1 MGTQEPTK
9 VVSEMLGHANL
20 KSTLDVYSHVMQEDF
35 AEPLAE
41 MAGKFVALCCPKWR
55 ESNCGLAILLQMKGF
70 GEPGRTRT
78 SNPLIKS
85 QLLYH

>member
-1 MGTQEPTK
+1 MVPLPGSFISCQITLPSITLSTFGWFGNG
-9 VVSEMLGHANL
+9 VVTRCYPIG
-20 KSTLDVYSHVMQEDF
+20 
-35 AEPLAE
+35 
-41 MAGKFVALCCPKWR
+41 GKWGLRHEVFVEK
-55 ESNCGLAILLQMKGF
+55 KGF